1 MMTSHQGDKRFA
13 QDSGIAIGPILF
25 IIAILAILAAAIAA
39 GSGSFTAGTQTE
51 ADSTRAYSL
60 IQTGETLKVGM
71 DRITME
77 GGVLPAAVDIN
88 PANTSALN
96 ALFSPIGGGVLAPS
110 STMANNA
117 ANDTWNYIQ
126 SPIPGLGTDTGN
138 EVFAVLHVSQGVCS
152 AINNKSLG
160 YYFAPAGADLGDF
173 TAATVPTLIG
183 VWPVTAANT
192 FTGLT
197 TGMKGVMVGCVNNT
211 NTTTTGYYFY
221 QVLAIQ

>member
-51 ADSTRAYSL
+51 SDSTKAYAL
-60 IQTGETLKVGM
+60 IQEGETLKVGM

-77 GGVLPAAVDIN
+77 GGIAPTAVIIS
-88 PANTSALN
+88 PANTSNLN
-96 ALFSPIGGGVLAPS
+96 ELFSPIGGGVLAPS
-110 STMANNA
+110 ATMANNS
-117 ANDTWNYIQ
+117 ANDSWNYIQ
-126 SPIPGLGTDTGN
+126 GAIPGLGTTAA

-160 YYFAPAGADLGDF
+160 YYFAPSGADLGNF
-173 TAATVPTLIG
+173 NAATVPSMSA
-183 VWPVTAANT
+183 VWPITAGT
-192 FTGLT
+192 TYTGLT